1 MTQLSDIQL
10 VILTAAYQRPNRL
23 VLPLP
28 ERLKGGAA
36 QKVVGALLTK
46 DLVEE
51 VLAGAGDPVWRQ
63 PADGHAV
70 TLVATNAAVEAL
82 GIEATSGLAA
92 ASTGAPAAGESLAP
106 ADGPQPPASR
116 PAPLRGKVREGT
128 KQAQLIA
135 MLTRSDGATITQ
147 IVEATGWQPHTVRGA
162 LAGALKKRLGLAVA
176 SEKVEG
182 RGRVYRIEG

>member
-1 MTQLSDIQL
+1 MVPVLLQQGNPMTKLTDIQL
-10 VILTAAYQRPNRL
+10 VILTAAYQRPTCL

-36 QKVVGALLTK
+36 HKVVGALLTK

-92 ASTGAPAAGESLAP
+92 ASTGAPAAGEFRVRADWMIHDLPLQLAWRADGRPKLSTDSLPTP
-106 ADGPQPPASR
+106 ADPPRS
-116 PAPLRGKVREGT
+116 PAAEL
-128 KQAQLIA
+128 QAL
-135 MLTRSDGATITQ
+135 
-147 IVEATGWQPHTVRGA
+147 
-162 LAGALKKRLGLAVA
+162 
-176 SEKVEG
+176 
-182 RGRVYRIEG
+182 